1 MREIIT
7 YRLSATG
14 VWGYEFYH
22 PDRTLIGSVSS
33 VLAPSAA
40 VRIEGGPIQWYSRF
54 DIDTRI
60 VSGIGRKIKDNRTGN
75 EVYRI
80 IFWQQGLYQVRT
92 ADDRSVQVEIRKD
105 AYLFGKPMMPVTA
118 MTERITEADWI
129 PANHME
135 VKPYFRTTVYEEISE
150 EYLMMVLSFPALRM
164 C

>member
-22 PDRTLIGSVSS
+22 PDRTMIGSVSS
-33 VLAPSAA
+33 VVAPSAA

-60 VSGIGRKIKDNRTGN
+60 VPGTGRKVKDNRTGD

-80 IFWQQGLYQVRT
+80 IYWQQGLYQVRS
-92 ADDRSVQVEIRKD
+92 ADDRSIQVEIRKD

-129 PANHME
+129 PANHLE
-135 VKPYFRTTVYEEISE
+135 VRPYFRTTVYEEISE

>member
-22 PDRTLIGSVSS
+22 PDRTRIGSVSS
-33 VLAPSAA
+33 VVAPSAV
-40 VRIEGGPIQWYSRF
+40 VRIEGGLIQWYSRF
-54 DIDTRI
+54 EIDTRI
-60 VSGIGRKIKDNRTGN
+60 IPRTGRKVKDNRTGD

-80 IFWQQGLYQVRT
+80 IYWQPGLYQVRS
-92 ADDRSVQVEIRKD
+92 ADDRSIQVEIRKD

-129 PANHME
+129 PANHLE
-135 VKPYFRTTVYEEISE
+135 IKPYFRTTVYEKISE

>member
-7 YRLSATG
+7 YRLPATG

-33 VLAPSAA
+33 VVAPSAA

-60 VSGIGRKIKDNRTGN
+60 VPGTGRKVKDNRTGD

-80 IFWQQGLYQVRT
+80 IYWQQGLYQVRS

-129 PANHME
+129 PANHLE
-135 VKPYFRTTVYEEISE
+135 VRPYFRTTVYEEISE

>member
-40 VRIEGGPIQWYSRF
+40 VRIEGGPIRWYSRF

-60 VSGIGRKIKDNRTGN
+60 VPGIGRKIKDNRTGD

-80 IFWQQGLYQVRT
+80 IREQKKT
-92 ADDRSVQVEIRKD
+92 AI
-105 AYLFGKPMMPVTA
+105 LVTH
-118 MTERITEADWI
+118 D
-129 PANHME
+129 
-135 VKPYFRTTVYEEISE
+135 ISE
-150 EYLMMVLSFPALRM
+150 AVSMADRVLVFSKRPSHVKTVIETGFSAALSPLERRHVPEFLPLYDRVWKEIDR
-164 C
+164 

>member
-40 VRIEGGPIQWYSRF
+40 VRIEGGPIRWYSRF

-60 VSGIGRKIKDNRTGN
+60 VPGIGRKIKDNRTGD

-92 ADDRSVQVEIRKD
+92 ADDRLVQVEIRKD
-105 AYLFGKPMMPVTA
+105 ASLFGKPMMPVTA
-118 MTERITEADWI
+118 MTERITETDWI
-129 PANHME
+129 PASHME

>member
-1 MREIIT
+1 MSFT
-7 YRLSATG
+7 SSA
-14 VWGYEFYH
+14 
-22 PDRTLIGSVSS
+22 SS

-40 VRIEGGPIQWYSRF
+40 VRIEGGPIRWYSRF

-60 VSGIGRKIKDNRTGN
+60 VPGIGRKIKDNRTGD

-135 VKPYFRTTVYEEISE
+135 VEPYFRTTVCIED
-150 EYLMMVLSFPALRM
+150 VLTRRIRDDQPGFFLPQTQKMDKSVAI
-164 C
+164 

>member
-33 VLAPSAA
+33 VVAPSAA

-60 VSGIGRKIKDNRTGN
+60 VPGTGRKVKDNRTGD

-80 IFWQQGLYQVRT
+80 IYWQQGLYQVRS

-118 MTERITEADWI
+118 MTERITEADWV

-135 VKPYFRTTVYEEISE
+135 VRPYFRTTVYEEISE

>member
-22 PDRTLIGSVSS
+22 PDRTMIGSVSS
-33 VLAPSAA
+33 VVAPSAA

-60 VSGIGRKIKDNRTGN
+60 VPGTGRKVKDNRTGD

-80 IFWQQGLYQVRT
+80 IYWQQGLYQVRS

-129 PANHME
+129 PANHLE
-135 VKPYFRTTVYEEISE
+135 VRPYFRTTVYEEISE

>member
-1 MREIIT
+1 MKEIIT

-33 VLAPSAA
+33 VVAPSAA

-60 VSGIGRKIKDNRTGN
+60 VPGTGRKVKDNRTGD

-80 IFWQQGLYQVRT
+80 IYWQQGLYQVRS

-129 PANHME
+129 PANHLE
-135 VKPYFRTTVYEEISE
+135 VRPYFRTTVYEEISE

>member
-1 MREIIT
+1 MNEIIT

-33 VLAPSAA
+33 VVAPSAA

-60 VSGIGRKIKDNRTGN
+60 VPGTGRKVKDNRTGD

-80 IFWQQGLYQVRT
+80 IYWQQGLYQVRS
-92 ADDRSVQVEIRKD
+92 ADDRSIQVEIRKD

-118 MTERITEADWI
+118 MTERITEADWV

-135 VKPYFRTTVYEEISE
+135 VRPYFRTTVYEEISE

>member
-33 VLAPSAA
+33 VVAPSAA

-60 VSGIGRKIKDNRTGN
+60 VPGTGRKVKDNRTGD

-80 IFWQQGLYQVRT
+80 IYWQQGLYQVRS
-92 ADDRSVQVEIRKD
+92 ADDRSIQVEVRKD

-118 MTERITEADWI
+118 MTERITEADWV

-135 VKPYFRTTVYEEISE
+135 VRPYFRTTVYEEISE

>member
-1 MREIIT
+1 MKEIIT

-22 PDRTLIGSVSS
+22 PDRTMIGSVSS
-33 VLAPSAA
+33 VVAPSAA

-60 VSGIGRKIKDNRTGN
+60 VPGTGRKVKDNRTGD

-80 IFWQQGLYQVRT
+80 IYWQPGLYQVRT
-92 ADDRSVQVEIRKD
+92 TDDRSVQVEIRKD
-105 AYLFGKPMMPVTA
+105 AYLFGNPMMPVTA
-118 MTERITEADWI
+118 MTERITEADWT
-129 PANHME
+129 PANHLE
-135 VKPYFRTTVYEEISE
+135 VKPYFMTTVYEKISE

>member
-1 MREIIT
+1 MKEIIT

-22 PDRTLIGSVSS
+22 PDRTMIGSVSS
-33 VLAPSAA
+33 VVAPSAA

-60 VSGIGRKIKDNRTGN
+60 VPGTGRKVKDNRTGD

-80 IFWQQGLYQVRT
+80 IYWQPGLYQVRS
-92 ADDRSVQVEIRKD
+92 AGDRSIQVEIRKD

-118 MTERITEADWI
+118 MTERITEADWV

-135 VKPYFRTTVYEEISE
+135 VRPYFRTTVYEEISE

>member
-33 VLAPSAA
+33 VVAPSAA
-40 VRIEGGPIQWYSRF
+40 VRIEGGSIQWYSRF

-60 VSGIGRKIKDNRTGN
+60 VPGTGRKVKDNRTGD

-80 IFWQQGLYQVRT
+80 IYWQQGLYQVRS

-118 MTERITEADWI
+118 MTERITEADWV

-135 VKPYFRTTVYEEISE
+135 VRPYFRTTVYEEISE